1 MQCLTI
7 TLNNIGM
14 DLITIMLVF
23 AAAVTIVFLSGY
35 AALVFVSLIDDVRE
49 LIGKIRDYF
58 DG

>member
-1 MQCLTI
+1 MQYLII
-7 TLNNIGM
+7 TLSDIGM

-35 AALVFVSLIDDVRE
+35 AALVFVSLIDDIRE
-49 LIGKIRDYF
+49 LIGKVRDYF